1 MKKLLILLSLCP
13 LAIADSRTDVEQ
25 TTSVEVVGSTYSGGR
40 AYGFS
45 GGDMD
50 INDCLATHSVL
61 FGLWQGTH
69 VNKLCE
75 ADRLNRDGKYR
86 AAAEMKCSV
95 RAVRKVYG
103 RGKCVEAVMLVAPPP
118 PPSPPVVVAE
128 DDDEEEHWIEEQ
140 QWHDEQVQMQQDYD
154 ERIAMIESR
163 LNRPAPVVEDKD
175 AARRAAS
182 RSVLTEFQKGEP
194 EK

>member
-1 MKKLLILLSLCP
+1 MKYFLILFLLCP
-13 LAIADSRTDVEQ
+13 LVTLADSRKDIEQ
-25 TTSVEVVGSTYSGGR
+25 TTTVEVVGSTYSGGR

-75 ADRLNRDGKYR
+75 ADRLNRDGRYQ

-95 RAVRKVYG
+95 RSIRKVYG
-103 RGKCVEAVMLVAPPP
+103 RGSCVEAVMLVAPPP
-118 PPSPPVVVAE
+118 PPPPPVVVVEE
-128 DDDEEEHWIEEQ
+128 DDDEEEE
-140 QWHDEQVQMQQDYD
+140 WHDEQMQMQQDYD
-154 ERIAMIESR
+154 ERIERIEAR
-163 LNRPAPVVEDKD
+163 LNRPAPVVVDHD
-175 AARRAAS
+175 AERRAKSRAS
-182 RSVLTEFQKGEP
+182 LAEFQKGVP

>member
-13 LAIADSRTDVEQ
+13 LALADSSGPDVEQ
-25 TTSVEVVGSTYSGGR
+25 TTNVEVVGSTYSGGR

-50 INDCLATHSVL
+50 IDDCLATHSVL

-75 ADRLNRDGKYR
+75 ADRLNRDGRYR

-95 RAVRKVYG
+95 RAVRNVYG
-103 RGKCVEAVMLVAPPP
+103 RGRCVEAVMLVAPPP
-118 PPSPPVVVAE
+118 PAPPPVVVE
-128 DDDEEEHWIEEQ
+128 TDDDEEEE
-140 QWHDEQVQMQQDYD
+140 WHDEQMQMQQDYD
-154 ERIAMIESR
+154 ERIQRIEAR
-163 LNRPAPVVEDKD
+163 LNRPPPVNHD
-175 AARRAAS
+175 AERRAKSRAS
-182 RSVLTEFQKGEP
+182 LEGFEKGAP